1 MERLPYI
8 DQYSRI
14 VTADRERTWAALLRS
29 MCPDPNDLRAGSAGF
44 AVGEV
49 NPPRLLT
56 FVGHHRFSRYA
67 LAFSLTEADSG
78 HTALTA
84 ESRAEFS
91 GPVGRVYRALVIG
104 TGGHRV
110 MVRRLL
116 RRIAAAAERSP
127 A

>member
-29 MCPDPNDLRAGSAGF
+29 MCRDPDDLRTAPAGF
-44 AVGEV
+44 AVGEI
-49 NPPRLLT
+49 NPPRRLT
-56 FVGHHRFSRYA
+56 FEGHHRFSRYA
-67 LAFSLTEADSG
+67 LVFSLSEAESG
-78 HTALTA
+78 RTALTA
-84 ESRAEFS
+84 ESRAEFP
-91 GPVGRVYRALVIG
+91 GVAGRVYRALVIG
-104 TGGHRV
+104 SGGHRV

-116 RRIAAAAERSP
+116 RRIATAAERSP